1 MSAHSQVLEVG
12 LKAAGVEYSKLG
24 PLREALTEAAR
35 TDESNAERAV
45 ERFVELRPGHA
56 DTLKARQ
63 HHLISGRRGTGKST
77 LLHVVRVHL
86 RESGAQ
92 VAVIDME
99 KFKNRPFPDVLIE
112 ILIKLLDELRPSVHL
127 GMSLLGDLR
136 LRRQFKVT
144 RRELSQMLN
153 DPQAWNKQMTRSR
166 QRSKSSSVSGKG
178 GLRASHHGAG
188 AEAGGEA
195 ARTTG
200 AADSMT
206 ETAAFEEAKIER
218 LQQLASRL
226 SDELTTLVRQSAG
239 DRAAVFID
247 DFYYV
252 RLADQP
258 EVLDYLKTVAK
269 GTGIWLKVGGVGE
282 RMRPFRDGDPAIG
295 MQPNQD
301 IHPLPID
308 VTLDDF
314 GTAQRFLERM
324 LDGVIQPLGLTTAQ
338 LFTDT
343 ARSRMVLAC
352 GGAVARDYITLT
364 GSALDAAVE
373 RLNKKEAPSPS
384 TLVNIQAED
393 VNSAASRRMNKK
405 EDEELN
411 LDAGDDASR
420 LRERWRD
427 ICDFVR
433 EQGDTAFVLIRQK
446 DLDEGSW
453 GSEIR
458 QLENLR
464 LLHRIRETVPNTPNW
479 RGVKCVV
486 YMVDL
491 GQLTVKRLQKGIPA
505 FWERTSDFDRLR
517 RAEWVYGPEW
527 RTKLQVAPKPTRT
540 IADTS
545 AASASE
551 EPAIPML
558 FDDPAELDEPD
569 GDAGGATGI

>member
-1 MSAHSQVLEVG
+1 M
-12 LKAAGVEYSKLG
+12 GVEYSKLG
-24 PLREALTEAAR
+24 PLREALAEAAR

-56 DTLKARQ
+56 DTLRARQ

-86 RESGAQ
+86 RESGAP

-112 ILIKLLDELRPSVHL
+112 ILIKLLDELRPRVRI
-127 GMSLLGDLR
+127 GRSLHSDLR
-136 LRRQFKVT
+136 LRRQFMTT
-144 RRELSQMLN
+144 RRELDRMLH
-153 DPQAWNKQMTRSR
+153 DPQAWNKQLTRSR
-166 QRSKSSSVSGKG
+166 KRGKSSGAKAAG
-178 GLRASHHGAG
+178 GLRASQHGVG
-188 AEAGGEA
+188 AEVGADATRTA
-195 ARTTG
+195 ARL
-200 AADSMT
+200 DSLT

-226 SDELTTLVRQSAG
+226 SDELTRLVRQSAG

-252 RLADQP
+252 RLTDQP

-301 IHPLPID
+301 IYPLPID

-314 GTAQRFLERM
+314 GTAQRFLEKM
-324 LDGVIQPLGLTTAQ
+324 LDGVLNPLGLTTAQ
-338 LFTDT
+338 LFTET
-343 ARSRMVLAC
+343 ARTRMVLAC

-373 RLNKKEAPSPS
+373 RLNKKQAPTGS

-411 LDAGDDASR
+411 LDAGDDAFR

-517 RAEWVYGPEW
+517 RAEWVYGPDW
-527 RTKLQVAPKPTRT
+527 RAKLQVAPKL
-540 IADTS
+540 TS
-545 AASASE
+545 KETGVSAPESG
-551 EPAIPML
+551 EPAIAML
-558 FDDPAELDEPD
+558 FDDPAELDEPHK
-569 GDAGGATGI
+569 DAKGATGT

>member
-1 MSAHSQVLEVG
+1 MSAT
-12 LKAAGVEYSKLG
+12 GVEYQKLG

-35 TDESNAERAV
+35 TDESNAARTV
-45 ERFVELRPGHA
+45 ERFVELRPGHE

-63 HHLISGRRGTGKST
+63 HHPISGRRGTGKST
-77 LLHVVRVHL
+77 LLHVVRAHL
-86 RESGAQ
+86 RESGAP

-112 ILIKLLDELRPSVHL
+112 ILINLLYDLRPHVHM
-127 GMSLLGDLR
+127 GKSLVGVLR
-136 LRRQFKVT
+136 LRLKFRAT
-144 RRELSQMLN
+144 RRELDQMLR
-153 DPQAWNKQMTRSR
+153 DPQAWSKQLTRSR
-166 QRSKSSSVSGKG
+166 GSKRSSGAKARG
-178 GLRASHHGAG
+178 GLRASHRGAG
-188 AEAGGEA
+188 ADANAEA
-195 ARTTG
+195 AFTKDATH
-200 AADSMT
+200 SIT
-206 ETAAFEEAKIER
+206 ESATFEEAKIER

-226 SDELTTLVRQSAG
+226 SDELTALVRTSAG

-252 RLADQP
+252 RIADQP

-324 LDGVIQPLGLTTAQ
+324 LDGVLRPLGLTTAQ

-373 RLNKKEAPSPS
+373 RLNKKEAPTPT

-411 LDAGDDASR
+411 LDAGEDASR

-453 GSEIR
+453 GNEIR

-527 RTKLQVAPKPTRT
+527 RTKLRELPKGVSKPKPDS
-540 IADTS
+540 IAPQST
-545 AASASE
+545 
-551 EPAIPML
+551 EPDEIPML
-558 FDDPAELDEPD
+558 FNRPEDLDNA
-569 GDAGGATGI
+569 DA

>member
-1 MSAHSQVLEVG
+1 MG
-12 LKAAGVEYSKLG
+12 AAGVEYSRLG
-24 PLREALTEAAR
+24 PLREALAEAAR
-35 TDESNAERAV
+35 TDESNADRAV
-45 ERFVELRPGHA
+45 GRFVELRPGHE
-56 DTLKARQ
+56 DTLRARQ
-63 HHLISGRRGTGKST
+63 HHLITGRRGTGKST
-77 LLHVVRVHL
+77 LLHVARAHL
-86 RESGAQ
+86 RDSGAP

-99 KFKNRPFPDVLIE
+99 KYKNRPFPDVLIE
-112 ILIKLLDELRPSVHL
+112 ILINLLDELRPGVHV
-127 GMSLLGDLR
+127 GKSLVRDLR
-136 LRRQFKVT
+136 LRRQFRASRK
-144 RRELSQMLN
+144 ELEQMLR
-153 DPQAWNKQMTRSR
+153 DPQAWNKQLTRSR
-166 QRSKSSSVSGKG
+166 GSGKSLG
-178 GLRASHHGAG
+178 ASAKAGARASHAGAGVDVG
-188 AEAGGEA
+188 AEASRA
-195 ARTTG
+195 SSSS
-200 AADSMT
+200 DSLT
-206 ETAAFEEAKIER
+206 ESATYEEAKIER

-226 SDELTTLVRQSAG
+226 SDELSNLVQLSAG

-252 RLADQP
+252 RLTDQP

-282 RMRPFRDGDPAIG
+282 RMRPFKDGDPAIG
-295 MQPNQD
+295 MQLNQD
-301 IHPLPID
+301 IYPLAID

-314 GTAQRFLERM
+314 GTAQRFLEQM
-324 LDGVIQPLGLTTAQ
+324 LDGVIKPLDLTTAQ

-373 RLNKKEAPSPS
+373 RLNKKQAPDQS

-393 VNSAASRRMNKK
+393 VNSAASKRMNRK
-405 EDEELN
+405 EDEELD
-411 LDAGDDASR
+411 LDAGEDASR

-446 DLDEGSW
+446 DLDEGAW

-505 FWERTSDFDRLR
+505 FWDKTSDFDRLR

-527 RTKLQVAPKPTRT
+527 KSKLKAVSKSTT
-540 IADTS
+540 ADGSSRS
-545 AASASE
+545 AAPE
-551 EPAIPML
+551 DEPAIPML
-558 FDDPAELDEPD
+558 FDDPAELDSPELD
-569 GDAGGATGI
+569 GDVGAGTLNA